1 MPSHGVVRGK
11 SGTSSVRF
19 VSNHPNSRAG
29 PDVLRGCFVVQI
41 RLFPSG
47 ENLELA
53 PGERLIDAL
62 DDRELVILPTAC
74 RGAHCGTCL
83 VRIVGDG
90 ACAVEAGADERQTL
104 ASINADRDERL
115 GCQLVVTGQGELT
128 LEVR

>member
-1 MPSHGVVRGK
+1 M
-11 SGTSSVRF
+11 
-19 VSNHPNSRAG
+19 
-29 PDVLRGCFVVQI
+29 VQI

-53 PGERLIDAL
+53 AGERLLDAL

-83 VRIVGDG
+83 VRVLGGD
-90 ACAVEAGADERQTL
+90 ACVEAAGAEERATL
-104 ASINADRDERL
+104 AAMKAAPGERL
-115 GCQLVVTGQGELT
+115 GCQVIVTGEGQLT